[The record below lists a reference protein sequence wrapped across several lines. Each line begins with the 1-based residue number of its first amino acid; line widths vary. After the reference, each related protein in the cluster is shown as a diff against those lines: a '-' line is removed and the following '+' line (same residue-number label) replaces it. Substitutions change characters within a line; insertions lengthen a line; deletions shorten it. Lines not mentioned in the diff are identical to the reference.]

1 MTKEEVKKIESKITD
16 LQAEVSKY
24 YKDERAIEV
33 VKKEQEILGKA
44 YKVTDT
50 IDNTTLYIKPISLLT
65 REAPYRAHCLE
76 FKTPLRI
83 KFEKKNYL
91 STMRQDDF
99 DWIFPNDD
107 FLWIDDETINSNGV
121 AFSVGLNNYEEIS
134 VEEYEAALANLMLEI
149 TNFSRKQFL
158 LKDYMGENYAKEIER
173 IIETRK
179 IQDIQ
184 KEIEASEDATNP

>member
-1 MTKEEVKKIESKITD
+1 M
-16 LQAEVSKY
+16 
-24 YKDERAIEV
+24 

-65 REAPYRAHCLE
+65 RETPYRVHCLE
-76 FKTPLRI
+76 FKIPLRI

-91 STMRQDDF
+91 STMRTDDF

-134 VEEYEAALANLMLEI
+134 IEEYEAALANLMLEI

-158 LKDYMGENYAKEIER
+158 LKDYMGEGYAKEIER

-184 KEIEASEDATNP
+184 KEIEASEDATNS